1 MTESKNQQ
9 GLKKFFKVITLVGK
23 SFIAGLKK
31 TMSLDWADYI
41 FIISPYSFAFLYFWG
56 RYMFINW
63 QLAYITLAI
72 YLSVF
77 VVCMG
82 LNKVFEL
89 RRYQLALNIV
99 GLNSSSAPKP
109 ILIKIIEEGQN
120 KTLLIK
126 SPGVGVQNYENKK
139 GDLESAFAQ
148 MIDLISTKEN
158 PEFVLI
164 NLCKKKLTAKVSFLE
179 NEYRLKEPYC
189 FMVGDS
195 RSGFI
200 TTSIVKLPHMLI
212 AGTTG
217 GGKSVFF
224 KQTLLGL
231 LKSSNNL
238 QFYLLDLKNGLELG
252 DFEVL
257 PNVKVAKNV
266 ANGLTLLKIVK
277 SEMDRRFKFLQE
289 MGKKEIDPERDKLDR
304 IVVGIDEASIIYTL
318 SRGNKLANITT
329 NSCRE
334 LTDEI
339 AKLGRAAGIHLILA
353 TQKVSK
359 ETIDTKVQEN
369 IGGRVCF
376 RTNSIMGSVA
386 MLGNKMAF
394 EIPATPGRAV
404 WGYGHDFIEIQ
415 APILNDEE
423 LEEEISLLIEN
434 FKTKRKTFFGPM
446 LKLTELT
453 ISSDQNFNE
462 QKGNNN

>member
-1 MTESKNQQ
+1 MTKSKNQP
-9 GLKKFFKVITLVGK
+9 GIEIIFKVINFAGK
-23 SFIAGLKK
+23 SFITGLKK
-31 TMSLDWADYI
+31 ISSLDWADYI
-41 FIISPYSFAFLYFWG
+41 FIITPYSFAFLYFWG

-63 QLAYITLAI
+63 QLAYVTLAI
-72 YLSVF
+72 YLTVF
-77 VVCMG
+77 MVCMG
-82 LNKVFEL
+82 LNKIFEL

-99 GLNSSSAPKP
+99 GLNSSTAPKP
-109 ILIKIIEEGQN
+109 ILLKIIEEGQN

-148 MIDLISTKEN
+148 MIDSIRTKEN

-179 NEYRLKEPYC
+179 NEYRLKEPYS

-224 KQTLLGL
+224 KQALLGL

-257 PNVKVAKNV
+257 PNVKVAQNI
-266 ANGLTLLKIVK
+266 ANGLKLLKIVK
-277 SEMDRRFKFLQE
+277 SEMDRRFKVLQE

-304 IVVGIDEASIIYTL
+304 IVVGVDEASIIYTL
-318 SRGNKLANITT
+318 SRGNKLSNTTT
-329 NSCRE
+329 NNCRE

-369 IGGRVCF
+369 IGGRICF
-376 RTNSIMGSVA
+376 RTNSIVGSVA

-394 EIPATPGRAV
+394 EIPAIPGRAV
-404 WGYGHDFIEIQ
+404 WGYGHSFIEIQ
-415 APILNDEE
+415 APILDDED

-434 FKTKRKTFFGPM
+434 FKIKRKTFFGPM

-453 ISSDQNFNE
+453 ISSDQNFNKP
-462 QKGNNN
+462 KGKNN